1 MPGLD
6 MRELVPFLAVLFC
19 SFALMPSGAHMLELA
34 SKMHMSERD
43 YMTVQN
49 LYRGWALAGS
59 VVLLAL
65 VFTAW
70 FAMMT
75 HSRAAF
81 WFSSAAFLCLLATQA
96 VFWLF
101 TYPINTRTKNWS
113 EAPNNFES
121 ARRQWEFSHAASAVL
136 NLVAL
141 TLIIMAVIAR

>member
-1 MPGLD
+1 

-19 SFALMPSGAHMLELA
+19 SFALMPSGAHALELA

-49 LYRGWALAGS
+49 VYRGWALAGS
-59 VVLLAL
+59 VVIVAL

-75 HSRAAF
+75 HSRTAF
-81 WFSSAAFLCLLATQA
+81 WLASGAFLCLIGTQA

-101 TYPINTRTKNWS
+101 TYPINTRTENWS
-113 EAPNNFES
+113 KPPDDFEH

-136 NLVAL
+136 NLAAL
-141 TLIIMAVIAR
+141 TLIILAVIAR

>member
-1 MPGLD
+1 

-19 SFALMPSGAHMLELA
+19 SFALMPSGAHALELA

-59 VVLLAL
+59 VVILAL
-65 VFTAW
+65 VFTVW

-81 WFSSAAFLCLLATQA
+81 WLASAAFVCLLATQA

-101 TYPINTRTKNWS
+101 TYPINTLTKNWS
-113 EAPNNFES
+113 EVPNNFER
-121 ARRQWEFSHAASAVL
+121 ARRQWEFSHAASALL
-136 NLVAL
+136 NLAAL
-141 TLIIMAVIAR
+141 TLIIVAVIAR